1 MLLTTNKTSLGSL
14 LESYSKDK
22 FAPVFDIEIIN
33 NPEAEEELGYDP
45 LKYFF
50 NNEIDNLKWIQSEFG
65 INKINEP
72 NTELHGLTGDKLLE
86 AIYSKLCFYVVR
98 SFNDIIGYIITNN
111 RCNIRHKRLYFN
123 ANGHRCSLANL
134 YEIAIMKEAKLY
146 IAAKERADLM
156 SHKAMET
163 AEIENNELHCI
174 QWEVEISNIT
184 NYKVADIPDF
194 LNYLINIEMI
204 HSWKLFTD
212 KSYVMVY
219 IDNNRTVKKYNLI
232 FTSHQL
238 ENINSRFYCSKM
250 RTDVGNE
257 IDCIFKWL
265 KISLQEFIEFRK

>member
-1 MLLTTNKTSLGSL
+1 MLHTKGKQYSDQLATQDRLYNFKEIAKSLNTTPHQVLLTLFNKH
-14 LESYSKDK
+14 YIVIKDW
-22 FAPVFDIEIIN
+22 FIHN
-33 NPEAEEELGYDP
+33 NIKE
-45 LKYFF
+45 
-50 NNEIDNLKWIQSEFG
+50 SEFEERLFDC
-65 INKINEP
+65 INYLIFAFMLYKDRSINEYIAKIVDANEP
-72 NTELHGLTGDKLLE
+72 QVPETYRYDEQTRSLTK
-86 AIYSKLCFYVVR
+86 
-98 SFNDIIGYIITNN
+98 ITTPPET
-111 RCNIRHKRLYFN
+111 IV
-123 ANGHRCSLANL
+123 
-134 YEIAIMKEAKLY
+134 KEAKLY